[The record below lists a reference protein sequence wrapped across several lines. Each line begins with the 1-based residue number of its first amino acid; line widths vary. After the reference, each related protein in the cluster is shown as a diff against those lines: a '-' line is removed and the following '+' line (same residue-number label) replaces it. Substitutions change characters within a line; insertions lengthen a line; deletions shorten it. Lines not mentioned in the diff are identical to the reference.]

1 MFAERWTHSYG
12 ERTYSA
18 PVGQASLVYEA
29 LAILDKNDGAVATS
43 NGASAINPSAPG
55 DHPGWD
61 SILQWCIS
69 LSGGILRGTF
79 QIRLGIESLVWE
91 VHVNY
96 HQTLLS
102 LFIWVSHLWTFFAR
116 CFSTRGCLPLST
128 SCSLAHP
135 RGKTEKRPDI
145 SVFSSSADSL
155 TPKFV
160 QSTNPS
166 NPTPAAFVCQVFFF
180 FFFTTWGTGL
190 GSCMAKV
197 R

>member
-1 MFAERWTHSYG
+1 MLKDGPTPSG

-18 PVGQASLVYEA
+18 AVGQASLVYEV
-29 LAILDKNDGAVATS
+29 LASLDKNDGVAATS

-61 SILQWCIS
+61 SILQWCTS

-96 HQTLLS
+96 HKTLLS
-102 LFIWVSHLWTFFAR
+102 LFIWVSQLWTFFKR
-116 CFSTRGCLPLST
+116 CFSTRGCLPLSA

-135 RGKTEKRPDI
+135 RGKTEKKARHLI
-145 SVFSSSADSL
+145 LLLLSRLANS
-155 TPKFV
+155 
-160 QSTNPS
+160 
-166 NPTPAAFVCQVFFF
+166 
-180 FFFTTWGTGL
+180 
-190 GSCMAKV
+190 
-197 R
+197 